1 MGTFLGGGAR
11 GGGLRG
17 ACRGYGDS
25 SILAYWVLLTGDG
38 GLLKSLKMSGV
49 GPAPE
54 MSIEFAPRVNALT
67 GDNGLGKSFL
77 LDMAWW
83 GLTGTWARGEMAFPR
98 KGTNSAKISFRE
110 GAIVAEGYADFFR
123 GTYTWNHGSAG
134 RTESIV
140 VYVGVDGNFLIWDP
154 ARLYPRG
161 MLDEETWASEL
172 AGIFDLS
179 PVQVWK
185 GKSGPDGTSYC
196 NGLIHD
202 WVSWQKGKDP
212 AFTEL
217 TRVLEAL
224 SPSVTEKLGPGQ
236 PTHLDMLDET
246 EYPTIRMAYGEDVP
260 LRHASAGIRR
270 IEALAYLLVWTWK
283 GHMRAC
289 GQRGLA
295 PANEIIFL
303 IDEVESH
310 LHPQWQRRVVPAL
323 LNVMSA
329 MNLDSAEAV
338 QLILATHSP
347 LVLASM
353 ESFFDEE
360 KDAVFHLDLRD
371 GAAVLEK
378 VEWAKQGD
386 ATNWLVSEAFGLK
399 QARSLEAERAI
410 EAAEAFM
417 RGEGSRTWEEIDAD
431 LRRVLAGH
439 DDFWLRWVVSTHPE
453 LAGPKA

>member
-1 MGTFLGGGAR
+1 M
-11 GGGLRG
+11 
-17 ACRGYGDS
+17 
-25 SILAYWVLLTGDG
+25 
-38 GLLKSLKMSGV
+38 LKSLTMCGV

-77 LDMAWW
+77 LDMAWRA
-83 GLTGTWARGEMAFPR
+83 LTQTWARGVMAMPR
-98 KGTNSAKISFRE
+98 KDASEPTIRHLTNANSEIIDSFYR
-110 GAIVAEGYADFFR
+110 GAYSWSPSSSE
-123 GTYTWNHGSAG
+123 
-134 RTESIV
+134 RTGSIV
-140 VYVGVDGNFLIWDP
+140 IYVGVDGNFLIWDP
-154 ARLYPRG
+154 ARVHPGASFHGATY
-161 MLDEETWASEL
+161 ASEL
-172 AGIFDLS
+172 GGIFDLS

-185 GKSGPDGTSYC
+185 GKSGLDGTRYC

-202 WVSWQKGKDP
+202 WVSWQKGIDP

-224 SPSVTEKLGPGQ
+224 SPSAAEKLSPGQ
-236 PTHLDMLDET
+236 PTHLDLLDET

-260 LRHASAGIRR
+260 LVHASAGVRR
-270 IEALAYLLVWTWK
+270 IAALAYLLVWTWK
-283 GHMRAC
+283 GHLRAS
-289 GQRGLA
+289 GQRGHT
-295 PANEIIFL
+295 PATEILFL
-303 IDEVESH
+303 VDEVESH

-329 MNLDSAEAV
+329 MKLDSEVAV

-360 KDAVFHLDLRD
+360 KDALFHLDLRD

-386 ATNWLVSEAFGLK
+386 ATNWLVSESFGLK
-399 QARSLEAERAI
+399 QARSLEAETAI
-410 EAAEAFM
+410 EAAEEFM
-417 RGEGSRTWEEIDAD
+417 RGEGSRSRAEIDAE
-431 LRRVLAGH
+431 LRHVLAGH
-439 DDFWLRWVVSTHPE
+439 DDFWPRWVVATHPE